1 MVKTISHGHTNFE
14 DNTKV
19 IFYGEEVKI
28 DPALFKKAASEAALP
43 ATPEQIDAILGKLKE
58 TERSLIYAEEGQ
70 RSRAIL
76 FTLLVFFV
84 QRRELFTVNQINE
97 LAAILNTFGT
107 PESSLKFECNNPATL
122 IKSIAEV
129 IPTKLSVDQVTIIA
143 ENINGIFQVSEAL
156 DSYLASENLVSFFI
170 VTLAVY
176 LDANN
181 SDLKVIDAAKGW
193 RSGNRTNSEILTKLE
208 NFLFGHQSNDKSKT
222 TAALELDMVLF
233 IQNFCNGLVQIKQDL
248 KEFFIID
255 HNLSTSTFFSE
266 SSSSR
271 TWLRNLKLRMQNM
284 ADIFTCADTKTT
296 LAGLINSLSVQGVR
310 AADQEKIGAWLNSL
324 RFVGS
329 SSNDTLSGVVDVHN
343 QNVCQLKESFEY
355 ITSLGACLITKREC
369 EELANP
375 ENQKKKVSFKVSN
388 GTKKLL
394 ESEDFLKHAAHVPD
408 GDWKK
413 IQWTKIPLSSIKL
426 KDTVAEFMES
436 RNAERR
442 KPKVAKGVKDTDPA
456 EARVKTIAF
465 DLIKKIYKYHGAVE
479 IDTPVFELKETLLG
493 KYGEEGS
500 KLIYDLADQ
509 GGELLSLRYDLT
521 VPFARYLA
529 TNNLKKL
536 KRFHIGKV
544 YRRDQPDISK
554 GRFREFYQCDFDIA
568 GPSDAMLPDAECLTI
583 MHEVMTAVDVGSFEI
598 KLGHR
603 VMLEGIIA
611 LAGAPEKKFKTI
623 CSAIDKL
630 DKEPWENVAQE
641 LKDKGLEPD
650 MIEKIGKF
658 VLHKGKIDDVL
669 AELREKKLFEGHER
683 ALKALDEVELV
694 SKYLKSMGS
703 YDSIVLDLSLARGLD
718 YYTGL
723 IFEIVVTGANVG
735 SVGGGGRYDK
745 LVGMFGS
752 TDIPCVGFSI
762 GIERIFVLLAEKLKK
777 LNQDSRQNDTEF
789 LVATVGD
796 GLVEQKVALI
806 GELWKAGMKAEM
818 LYEMAPKPKKQL
830 AFAMECK
837 IPYVLWI
844 GENEIKSS
852 IVKIRVKSFDL
863 EQLLE
868 RRNGGFEV
876 RSNSKTQRTLGPIQ

>member
-1 MVKTISHGHTNFE
+1 MVKTIGHGHANFE
-14 DNTKV
+14 DIIRI
-19 IFYGEEVKI
+19 IFYGEEAKT
-28 DPALFKKAASEAALP
+28 DQALFKKAASGAVLP
-43 ATPEQIDAILGKLKE
+43 ATPEEIDSILGQFKQGA
-58 TERSLIYAEEGQ
+58 RSLVYAGESQ
-70 RSRAIL
+70 RPRAIL
-76 FTLLVFFV
+76 FTLLVFLI
-84 QRRELFTVNQINE
+84 QRRELFTVDQITE
-97 LAAILNTFGT
+97 LAALLNSFGSAQ
-107 PESSLKFECNNPATL
+107 SSLKFDCNNPATL
-122 IKSIAEV
+122 IKSLDAV
-129 IPTKLSVDQVTIIA
+129 IGTKLSVAQVTA
-143 ENINGIFQVSEAL
+143 LADNIEGIFQVAEAL
-156 DSYLASENLVSFFI
+156 ESYLSSELLVSFFI
-170 VTLAVY
+170 VSLAVY

-181 SDLKVIDAAKGW
+181 SDLKFIDAAKGW
-193 RSGNRTNSEILTKLE
+193 RSGNRINSDILTKLE
-208 NFLFGHQSNDKSKT
+208 NFLFGHQSTIKTKT
-222 TAALELDMVLF
+222 TSAIELDMVLF
-233 IQNFCNGLVQIKQDL
+233 IQNFCNGLDQVKQDL

-255 HNLSTSTFFSE
+255 HNHSASTFFSE
-266 SSSSR
+266 TGASR
-271 TWLRNLKLRMQNM
+271 TWIRNLKLRLQNM
-284 ADIFTCADTKTT
+284 GDLVACADTKNT
-296 LAGLINSLSVQGVR
+296 LAGLIKSLSVQGVSV
-310 AADQEKIGAWLNSL
+310 ADQEKVDAWLGSL
-324 RFVGS
+324 RFISTS
-329 SSNDTLSGVVDVHN
+329 SSECLPGLVDAHN
-343 QNVCQLKESFEY
+343 QNITILKESFEY
-355 ITSLGACLITKREC
+355 ITSLGACLIKKREC

-375 ENQKKKVSFKVSN
+375 ENVKQKLSFKVSS

-394 ESEDFLKHAAHVPD
+394 ESDQFLKQAVHIPD
-408 GDWKK
+408 GDWKRL
-413 IQWTKIPLSSIKL
+413 QWKKIPIFFVQL

-442 KPKVAKGVKDTDPA
+442 RPKVPKGVKDTDPA
-456 EARVKTIAF
+456 EARVKTLAF
-465 DLIKKIYKYHGAVE
+465 NLIKNIYKYHGAVE

-544 YRRDQPDISK
+544 YRRDQPDINK

-603 VMLEGIIA
+603 VMLEGIVA
-611 LAGAPEKKFKTI
+611 LSGAPEKKFKTI

-630 DKEPWENVAQE
+630 DKEPWANVAEE
-641 LKDKGLEPD
+641 LKDKGLEPE

-683 ALKALDEVELV
+683 ALQALDEVELV

-752 TDIPCVGFSI
+752 TEIPCVGFSI

-789 LVATVGD
+789 FVATIGD
-796 GLVEQKVALI
+796 GLVEQKVELI
-806 GELWKAGMKAEM
+806 GELWKAGLKAEM
-818 LYEMAPKPKKQL
+818 LYEKAPKPKKQL
-830 AFAMECK
+830 TFANENK
-837 IPYVLWI
+837 IPFVLWI

-852 IVKIRVKSFDL
+852 IVKIKVKS
-863 EQLLE
+863 
-868 RRNGGFEV
+868 
-876 RSNSKTQRTLGPIQ
+876 P